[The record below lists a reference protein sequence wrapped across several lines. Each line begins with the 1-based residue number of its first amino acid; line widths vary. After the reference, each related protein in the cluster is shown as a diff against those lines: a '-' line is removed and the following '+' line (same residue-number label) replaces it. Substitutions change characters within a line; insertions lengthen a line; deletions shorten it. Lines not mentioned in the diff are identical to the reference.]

1 MQTSKHIYIN
11 MSDNSSLYSAFT
23 YRRPGAPSF
32 GYLWLPLP
40 RSSVATYCSQEKYN
54 AGKSEAWKE
63 RIHFTKQDFFIF
75 LFFALGSSYPCL
87 VFPPLCLHILCQQM
101 ITSSI
106 FKQLCWCI
114 HIGLKDIT
122 FLTVICTHSSV
133 SNKLFKAWE
142 IESLLHSPAYGFI
155 LEGKPY

>member
-11 MSDNSSLYSAFT
+11 MSDDSSLYSAFT

-106 FKQLCWCI
+106 FKVMLMHPYWPERYYISHC
-114 HIGLKDIT
+114 
-122 FLTVICTHSSV
+122 
-133 SNKLFKAWE
+133 N
-142 IESLLHSPAYGFI
+142 LHS
-155 LEGKPY
+155 